1 MIVWARE
8 KHASPAS
15 LIKIEIAFVEAHTGN
30 GLPAR
35 QSRNSIQPIL
45 PLREQLTRPIQI
57 LAPISQEVGSTRIPV
72 KTSNLLIGKKPLA
85 SRINHGDVHHNRRD
99 VAPSV

>member
-1 MIVWARE
+1 MTVWASE

-15 LIKIEIAFVEAHTGN
+15 LIKIEIAFVEANTGN

-35 QSRNSIQPIL
+35 QSRNSIQSIL
-45 PLREQLTRPIQI
+45 PLREQLTWPIQV

-85 SRINHGDVHHNRRD
+85 PGINHRDVHYNRRD
-99 VAPSV
+99 VVP